1 MPPPHGTIH
10 VQTQRSAARWS
21 PSSLRFMGNQ
31 GSSERHKG
39 RRIHVPPHAPNDRGA
54 PTTCWELT
62 SSHSSAPALRTTPR
76 RCFLPVSLHAHS
88 PSSRRQAGAR
98 MARAIKAQ
106 RCRQN
111 TKAPHPAWRRPREKP
126 PPTGTGAFAR
136 KRPDDDVGSVLC
148 GPLQDDQ
155 RDPHVL
161 LTTRHNTCRTRTDA
175 AAAEAGRSPA
185 SACRRSRFPQN
196 PR

>member
-1 MPPPHGTIH
+1 MSRLSARLPGGARARFDSWATKARVNATRAGAFTCPLMPPTTGVHPRPAG
-10 VQTQRSAARWS
+10 SLPAAT
-21 PSSLRFMGNQ
+21 LRLLPCGP
-31 GSSERHKG
+31 R
-39 RRIHVPPHAPNDRGA
+39 
-54 PTTCWELT
+54 
-62 SSHSSAPALRTTPR
+62 PR
-76 RCFLPVSLHAHS
+76 RCFLPVPLHAHS

-126 PPTGTGAFAR
+126 PPTGMGAFAR
-136 KRPDDDVGSVLC
+136 KRPDDAVGSVLC

-175 AAAEAGRSPA
+175 AAAEVGRSPA
-185 SACRRSRFPQN
+185 SACRRSRFPQS